1 MGLLSL
7 FSKPKEA
14 KLMRLPSGS
23 FTLDADGKIM
33 TSTLPQS
40 FPESRMREIGQH
52 VLTSFRVARQAQIP
66 LAEVIINYAAL
77 KLLARELRGGAI
89 VFIMPQTLN
98 QPGRP

>member
-7 FSKPKEA
+7 FSRPKEA

-23 FTLDADGKIM
+23 FTMDADGKIM

-52 VLTSFRVARQAQIP
+52 VLTSFKVARQAQTP
-66 LAEVIINYAAL
+66 LSEVMINYAAL

-89 VFIMPQTLN
+89 VFIMPQNSN
-98 QPGRP
+98 QSNRP

>member
-1 MGLLSL
+1 
-7 FSKPKEA
+7 
-14 KLMRLPSGS
+14 MRLPSGS
-23 FTLDADGKIM
+23 FTMDADGKIM

-52 VLTSFRVARQAQIP
+52 VLTSFKAARQSQLP
-66 LAEVIINYAAL
+66 LSEVIINYAAL

-89 VFIMPQTLN
+89 VFIMPQTMN